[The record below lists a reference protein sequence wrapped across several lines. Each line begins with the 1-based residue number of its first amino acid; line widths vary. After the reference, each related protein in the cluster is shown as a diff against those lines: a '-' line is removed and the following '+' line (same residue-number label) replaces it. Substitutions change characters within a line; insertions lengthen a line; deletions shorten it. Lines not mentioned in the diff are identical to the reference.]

1 MCVWGGIGVE
11 SFRSW
16 DIWFRVEMS
25 SGHLHF
31 NVFLIVAVVQLL
43 RRVLL
48 FVTPWTIARQAP
60 SLSSITWSLLRFSYI
75 FLKVKW
81 LFLLQ

>member
-1 MCVWGGIGVE
+1 MTNESSYGVPLLLSVLLMCVWGGIGVE

-25 SGHLHF
+25 SGNLHF

-43 RRVLL
+43 SRV
-48 FVTPWTIARQAP
+48 
-60 SLSSITWSLLRFSYI
+60 
-75 FLKVKW
+75 
-81 LFLLQ
+81 